1 MIVVDILAASTQKIA
16 DASVLAG
23 ATATGEEL
31 PAGITVSGDAGVE
44 PTLAIDES
52 QSVPTERKIYT
63 VYKGSGEELANGQTF
78 LYKAVAGGFGAQGQ
92 TESTWAQA
100 VEEAPVTDAGLAG
113 YTVGSRLLLVTPI
126 PGAGGQSGASA
137 QASVMIVDIVGVSS
151 ME

>member
-1 MIVVDILAASTQKIA
+1 MFVVDILAASTQKIA
-16 DASVLAG
+16 DASVLTG

-78 LYKAVAGGFGAQGQ
+78 LYKAVAWRIRSAG
-92 TESTWAQA
+92 
-100 VEEAPVTDAGLAG
+100 TD
-113 YTVGSRLLLVTPI
+113 
-126 PGAGGQSGASA
+126 
-137 QASVMIVDIVGVSS
+137 
-151 ME
+151 